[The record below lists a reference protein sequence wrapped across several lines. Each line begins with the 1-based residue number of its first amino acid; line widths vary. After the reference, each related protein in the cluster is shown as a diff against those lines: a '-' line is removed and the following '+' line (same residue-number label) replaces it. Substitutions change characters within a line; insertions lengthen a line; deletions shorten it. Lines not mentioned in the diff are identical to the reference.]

1 MSSVAAPFGLRP
13 IGRHDTGSL
22 EVFRQYPIA
31 SAYGTN
37 IAMGDIVHLVD
48 GGTAT
53 TIEKQAGVGTSAIDI
68 VGIFLG
74 CKYTDPN
81 TKQVTFSQLWPASTV
96 ASDAMAYVVD
106 NPDVEFVITDNNP
119 FYSHVLSALNAGGN
133 LRVWFKPTDNS
144 TMIYQLSQNNK
155 IVAPFDKLVYING
168 YSGSGAAAIPI
179 LLAIVFVFSWYRKS
193 GT

>member
-1 MSSVAAPFGLRP
+1 MSKFNISVLLIMFGLA
-13 IGRHDTGSL
+13 GSIWIQIQIDAEVPKL
-22 EVFRQYPIA
+22 EEYSVVSSYKPVKYNTRK
-31 SAYGTN
+31 TN
-37 IAMGDIVHLVD
+37 GKPSYE
-48 GGTAT
+48 T
-53 TIEKQAGVGTSAIDI
+53 TSFTIS
-68 VGIFLG
+68 
-74 CKYTDPN
+74 
-81 TKQVTFSQLWPASTV
+81 
-96 ASDAMAYVVD
+96 
-106 NPDVEFVITDNNP
+106 DVEFVITDNNP

-133 LRVWFKPTDNS
+133 LRVWFKSTDNS